1 MNIDNMN
8 IGVKNSEI
16 LNLKLLL
23 ELHLKPLQK
32 HTSLS
37 FPISDLVSLQNVKF
51 SILILYLTFPLLV
64 TATIHGISS
73 KIILINS

>member
-1 MNIDNMN
+1 MNVDNMN
-8 IGVKNSEI
+8 IGVKNS

-37 FPISDLVSLQNVKF
+37 FPMSDLVSLQNVKF
-51 SILILYLTFPLLV
+51 SILILYLTFAILV

>member
-8 IGVKNSEI
+8 IGVKNS

-37 FPISDLVSLQNVKF
+37 FPMSDLVSLQNVKF
-51 SILILYLTFPLLV
+51 SILILYLTFPILV

>member
-8 IGVKNSEI
+8 IGVKNS

-37 FPISDLVSLQNVKF
+37 FPMSDLVSLQNEKF

>member
-8 IGVKNSEI
+8 IGVKNS

-37 FPISDLVSLQNVKF
+37 FPMSDLVSLQNVKF
-51 SILILYLTFPLLV
+51 SILISYLTFPLLV

>member
-8 IGVKNSEI
+8 IGVKNS

-37 FPISDLVSLQNVKF
+37 FPMSDLVSLQNVKF
-51 SILILYLTFPLLV
+51 SILILYLTFPILV

-73 KIILINS
+73 KVILINS